1 MRQRVVADIPESGL
15 SDICHHPPPRLPTG
29 RLKRSKIKKPPMAVK
44 KARLFAGT
52 KRVAVGGPSPATR
65 SPSPALPKGL
75 ESIGAPPHPSPR
87 GGSSYLLCLRA
98 FDVAPSPWGRL
109 GWGFYV
115 GWYAPLTTLT
125 ELRLHS
131 PELRLPSPLG
141 ESWRGASAFYL
152 LSHYTKRGT
161 SRRFPPTWCG
171 LLARA
176 PRCSLY

>member
-1 MRQRVVADIPESGL
+1 MRLRVVADIPESPL
-15 SDICHHPPPRLPTG
+15 SDICQHPPPRLPIG
-29 RLKRSKIKKPPMAVK
+29 RLKRSKIKKPPLAVK
-44 KARLFAGT
+44 KNRLFAGT
-52 KRVAVGGPSPATR
+52 KRVVAGGPSPATR
-65 SPSPALPKGL
+65 SPSPALP
-75 ESIGAPPHPSPR
+75 R
-87 GGSSYLLCLRA
+87 GGSPYLLCLRA

-115 GWYAPLTTLT
+115 GWYAPPTTLT

-152 LSHYTKRGT
+152 LSHYTKRGAT
-161 SRRFPPTWCG
+161 RRFPPTWCG
-171 LLARA
+171 LLARP